1 MKLSIH
7 TDRLC
12 RRFGALAAV
21 KMIAAAGFEAADY
34 SMYYDDNAVFG
45 RGGRVLASELK
56 RVASSYGMVFNQ
68 AHAPFS
74 DFSIG
79 ENFENRKIYEKIR
92 ESIIIAAH
100 LGAPAIVVHPAEICP
115 RLSEEDRFEMNME
128 LFTRLCTVAGDY
140 GIKIAIENIWSRHPD
155 DGDRLVGG
163 VCSDAAGLIRYADAL
178 SSFSAVVC
186 FDSGHAG
193 IVGESAA
200 GMVMA
205 LGERIKHIHLHDNDF
220 VTDRHTLP
228 YLESTN
234 FTSLTKALGRVG
246 YSGDVTLES
255 DGFFKD
261 MPDSL
266 VPAALLFSRSVAS
279 HIRNEIA
286 KHKKTY

>member
-12 RRFGALAAV
+12 RRFGAVSAV
-21 KMIAAAGFEAADY
+21 KMIAAAGFDAADY

-45 RGGRVLASELK
+45 RGGRVLADELK
-56 RVASSYGMVFNQ
+56 RVGASLGLVFNQ

-79 ENFENRKIYEKIR
+79 EDFKNRKIYEKIR
-92 ESIIIAAH
+92 ESIVIASH
-100 LGAPAIVVHPAEICP
+100 LGAQSIVVHPAEICP
-115 RLSEEDRFEMNME
+115 RLSEDDRFEMNME
-128 LFTRLCTVAGDY
+128 LFSRLSAIGNDY

-155 DGDRLVGG
+155 DRERLVGG
-163 VCSDAAGLIRYADAL
+163 VCSDASGLIKYADAL
-178 SSFSAVVC
+178 SSYGVTVC

-228 YLESTN
+228 YLESAN
-234 FTSLTKALGRVG
+234 FNSICKALGRVG

-255 DGFFKD
+255 DGFFKN

-266 VPAALLFSRSVAS
+266 VPSALLFSRSVAS
-279 HIRNEIA
+279 HIRDEIE
-286 KHKKTY
+286 KYRRTY

>member
-12 RRFGALAAV
+12 RRFGALSAV

-45 RGGRVLASELK
+45 MGGRILADELK
-56 RVASSYGMVFNQ
+56 RVALSYGLVFNQ

-74 DFSIG
+74 SFSIG
-79 ENFENRKIYEKIR
+79 EDFENRKIYEKIR
-92 ESIIIAAH
+92 ESIIIASH
-100 LGAPAIVVHPAEICP
+100 IGAPTVVVHPAEICP
-115 RLSEEDRFEMNME
+115 RLSDDDRFEMNME
-128 LFTRLCTVAGDY
+128 LFSRLCTVGRDY
-140 GIKIAIENIWSRHPD
+140 GVKIAIENIWSRHPD
-155 DGDRLVGG
+155 DEDRLVGG
-163 VCSDAAGLIRYADAL
+163 VCSDAPELIRYADAL
-178 SSFSAVVC
+178 SSYGAVIC

-228 YLESTN
+228 YLENTN
-234 FTSLTKALGRVG
+234 FNSLTKALGRVG

-255 DGFFKD
+255 DGFFKT

-266 VPAALLFSRSVAS
+266 VPSALLFSRSVAS
-279 HIRNEIA
+279 HIRDEIT
-286 KHKKTY
+286 KHKKPY